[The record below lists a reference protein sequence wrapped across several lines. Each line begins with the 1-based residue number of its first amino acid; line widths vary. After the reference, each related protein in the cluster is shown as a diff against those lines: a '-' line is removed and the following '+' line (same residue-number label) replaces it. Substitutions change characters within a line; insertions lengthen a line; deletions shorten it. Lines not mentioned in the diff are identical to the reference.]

1 MLNLTGTPLWL
12 LLHIAPIRNEKEQVV
27 LFLCT
32 FKDITALKQPIDEEG
47 SKWFID
53 QHLQTNTLTSHFFS
67 IHPKYLYLSYSH
79 VHLSLLPF
87 IHLRT
92 MNTRPFTSLLIYLSL
107 IPSDYVNLF
116 LSIHTFSFSGAK
128 TLVVNQL
135 APQRDGVVGH
145 TFISLTDKQQQR
157 LTC

>member
-1 MLNLTGTPLWL
+1 
-12 LLHIAPIRNEKEQVV
+12 
-27 LFLCT
+27 
-32 FKDITALKQPIDEEG
+32 
-47 SKWFID
+47 
-53 QHLQTNTLTSHFFS
+53 
-67 IHPKYLYLSYSH
+67 
-79 VHLSLLPF
+79 
-87 IHLRT
+87 

-107 IPSDYVNLF
+107 IQSDYVNLF
-116 LSIHTFSFSGAK
+116 LSIHTFSFSGTK

>member
-53 QHLQTNTLTSHFFS
+53 QHLQTNTLTSHFFLS
-67 IHPKYLYLSYSH
+67 IQNIYICLFTF
-79 VHLSLLPF
+79 HLSLLPF
-87 IHLRT
+87 IHWRT

-116 LSIHTFSFSGAK
+116 LSIHTFSFSGTK
-128 TLVVNQL
+128 TLGWINSRHKGTVLLVIHLYHWLINNN
-135 APQRDGVVGH
+135 RG
-145 TFISLTDKQQQR
+145 
-157 LTC
+157 